1 MAVRLRDGEVYFAEE
16 GTLNRSQLLM
26 FFLNEN
32 IDSLVVVYDRSEKY
46 QGAICYQSLLQTT
59 AIEDAVIR
67 DKVYLDQ
74 NIWKNIADVL
84 LRYPDL
90 TSLPVLTEDDRI
102 LYLAEDSPEL
112 SEWMMR

>member
-46 QGAICYQSLLQTT
+46 QGAICYQSLLQPT
-59 AIEDAVIR
+59 AIIAKTIKGKDVSFMENQASWHGNAPNDEQYAVAMS
-67 DKVYLDQ
+67 DLEKVGEALCQ
-74 NIWKNIADVL
+74 
-84 LRYPDL
+84 
-90 TSLPVLTEDDRI
+90 
-102 LYLAEDSPEL
+102 
-112 SEWMMR
+112 M